1 MRHSP
6 LPVAR
11 LALTVAL
18 LSLGC
23 RPGLDRLAR
32 HRLVPSLTASSD
44 LAMACTVGEVASGA
58 SLSVGRRKRP
68 DDALTLA
75 GIASGVCIEQ
85 QAMGQDLDGRVA
97 LAGLAG
103 DGRVPIATDHQ
114 EQARRLHQLAASR
127 FADGYAAARRSHPAD
142 APRAEDDQAIYLLG
156 LLSGA
161 LSLVNDSA
169 AGGALGVPQNLL
181 LDVARS
187 AASLDDDRWWGI
199 PSALQGTAWAVIP
212 GSGPSGVDPWQV
224 LRDAA
229 AKGDA
234 AGQTIARSLYI
245 FALVN
250 AGRTAELGDAL
261 PSATPQATPEWPLLA
276 AYGVARIQY
285 DLDRVWIEARGH
297 RALRPMVLP
306 PPAQVVDDPFGD
318 DSVAPAPSTAP
329 DPAAA
334 PAP

>member
-1 MRHSP
+1 MRHTTLS
-6 LPVAR
+6 A
-11 LALTVAL
+11 AL
-18 LSLGC
+18 LLFTAALSSTGC
-23 RPGLDRLAR
+23 RPGVDRLAR
-32 HRLVPSLTASSD
+32 HRLVPSLTTSND
-44 LAMACTVGEVASGA
+44 LAMACTVGEVATGLG
-58 SLSVGRRKRP
+58 LSVGRWRQP

-75 GIASGVCIEQ
+75 GLASGVCIEQ
-85 QAMGQDLDGRVA
+85 QAMGRDLDGRVA
-97 LAGLAG
+97 LAGLEGA
-103 DGRVPIATDHQ
+103 GRVPIATDHQ
-114 EQARRLHQLAASR
+114 EEARRLHQLAARR
-127 FADGYAAARRSHPAD
+127 FADGYAATRRRYPD
-142 APRAEDDQAIYLLG
+142 GAPRSDEDQAIFLLG

-212 GSGPSGVDPWQV
+212 GSGPPDVDPWQV

-234 AGQTIARSLYI
+234 AGQTIARSLYV

-250 AGRTAELGDAL
+250 AGRTNELADAL
-261 PSATPQATPEWPLLA
+261 PAGGLDATPEWPLLA

-285 DLDRVWIEARGH
+285 DLDRMWIDARGH
-297 RALRPMVLP
+297 RALKPMVTP

-318 DSVAPAPSTAP
+318 DSNSLTPSTAP
-329 DPAAA
+329 DAN
-334 PAP
+334 PAPLP